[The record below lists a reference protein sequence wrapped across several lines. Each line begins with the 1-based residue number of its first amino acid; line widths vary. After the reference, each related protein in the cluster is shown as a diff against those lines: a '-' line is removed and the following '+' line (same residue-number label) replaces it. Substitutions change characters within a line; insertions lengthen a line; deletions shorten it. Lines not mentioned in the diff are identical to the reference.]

1 MIIGGGTLINVVAI
15 AIGTLLGLIMGKKFH
30 SELRDLLTQAM
41 GFVVLIAAADSL
53 RTFWDRKFQDSFDR
67 GVSILVIL
75 FSLAI
80 GALLG
85 HWSGIERRV
94 ENFGTSLK
102 NRFSKDE
109 NPRFVEGFLAAS
121 ILFGVGP
128 MAVLGGISDGMGE
141 GIELLILKSTLDFFM
156 SIMFAATYGWGVGL
170 SAIPVG
176 IYQFVW
182 TGVGF
187 GLGEILSDVQVQ
199 ALTITGGILLIG
211 IALGSMGIKRIAVGN
226 LLPAIFIAPLLA
238 GFLAR

>member
-1 MIIGGGTLINVVAI
+1 VIIGGGTLINVVAI

-30 SELRDLLTQAM
+30 SELRDFLTQAM
-41 GFVVLIAAADSL
+41 GFVVLIAAADAL

-75 FSLAI
+75 FSIAI

-85 HWSGIERRV
+85 HWSGIERRL
-94 ENFGTSLK
+94 ETFGTSLK

-226 LLPAIFIAPLLA
+226 MLPAIFIAPLLA